1 MSAWEA
7 DDDAIRV
14 GRCGARSEIFSTG
27 KRPLRAR
34 RARWASLLAGGVAF
48 LAAHGIR
55 ADDGATSTTPDSPE
69 RPVIQLNRW
78 QEDWSVLADPE
89 LRSEPLDNLKYI
101 PLWSDDPSSY
111 ASLGLDL
118 RDRVESTQIAPFGI
132 GNSQTNTYVIQ
143 RLEMHADI
151 HPDIHWQ
158 IFVQLQDDRA
168 FGKDVITPVDKDPLD
183 LEQAFATYTNEVGG
197 GTLKVRVGRQ
207 QMGFDLQRFVGVRD
221 GPNVRQSFDAVW
233 ADWEKSSWRFI
244 TFWSHPVQNVPDKTF
259 NDYSSPRLEYGGFR
273 IERDDVGP
281 GKLSAYYSRYN
292 EAAAQYLDGSGN
304 ERRDNLDVR
313 YAIARGAVDW
323 DLEGMRQTGRVG
335 DEPIRAWAVG
345 SRGGYT
351 FENVPWSPRIGLQFD
366 VATGYRRPG
375 DGIIGTFN
383 PLFPNAYYFTL
394 ASTPTYAN
402 LIHVRPSLE
411 LRPLRNLKLVAG
423 VGLQWRETTADAVY
437 VIPNRPLAGTAGQP
451 GRWTGVYEQL
461 RAEWAIG
468 RHWAAALE
476 GVQYQVG
483 DVIRRSGGVNENYLG
498 VELRFGW

>member
-1 MSAWEA
+1 M
-7 DDDAIRV
+7 
-14 GRCGARSEIFSTG
+14 
-27 KRPLRAR
+27 
-34 RARWASLLAGGVAF
+34 
-48 LAAHGIR
+48 
-55 ADDGATSTTPDSPE
+55 
-69 RPVIQLNRW
+69 
-78 QEDWSVLADPE
+78 LADPE

-132 GNSQTNTYVIQ
+132 GNSQTNTYLIQ
-143 RLEMHADI
+143 RLEIHADI

-281 GKLSAYYSRYN
+281 GSCPLITPGTTRRRRNTWMAAGTSAATTSTFVMQSREVPLIGTLRACGRQVGSATN
-292 EAAAQYLDGSGN
+292 RFEPGPSDRAADTRSRTSLGAHGSGCSSTWPQ
-304 ERRDNLDVR
+304 
-313 YAIARGAVDW
+313 AIDGREMESSEPSIRCFRTHITSRWRAPPP
-323 DLEGMRQTGRVG
+323 MR
-335 DEPIRAWAVG
+335 I
-345 SRGGYT
+345 
-351 FENVPWSPRIGLQFD
+351 
-366 VATGYRRPG
+366 
-375 DGIIGTFN
+375 
-383 PLFPNAYYFTL
+383 
-394 ASTPTYAN
+394 
-402 LIHVRPSLE
+402 
-411 LRPLRNLKLVAG
+411 
-423 VGLQWRETTADAVY
+423 
-437 VIPNRPLAGTAGQP
+437 
-451 GRWTGVYEQL
+451 
-461 RAEWAIG
+461 
-468 RHWAAALE
+468 
-476 GVQYQVG
+476 
-483 DVIRRSGGVNENYLG
+483 
-498 VELRFGW
+498 